1 MVRPRSCQIIYYFD
15 TPALGRRHQSFGR
28 ISFPTCFLSKLSLSN
43 VFFNIDLVENLALNF
58 PACFFL
64 FFSFCFCFFFFPKLA
79 SSFFFLFFF
88 FFRIVFVDFIFLIL
102 NWLRIWFCSFFLYN
116 IVDYYNVSSH
126 DFFFMIYFVFFSR
139 IVLVDFIFFHI
150 KLIENLAS

>member
-15 TPALGRRHQSFGR
+15 TPALGRKHQSFGR

-43 VFFNIDLVENLALNF
+43 VFFNIDLVENLALTF

-64 FFSFCFCFFFFPKLA
+64 FFSFCFCFFFPQNWL
-79 SSFFFLFFF
+79 LLF

-102 NWLRIWFCSFFLYN
+102 NWLRIWLCSFFLYN

-126 DFFFMIYFVFFSR
+126 DFFYDFFCFFSR
-139 IVLVDFIFFHI
+139 IVLVDFIFF
-150 KLIENLAS
+150 SY